1 MQEKTER
8 LSGKQDEYDIGD
20 LPEFDAGYHNDFA
33 IGTLFKVKRSV
44 FKVVYNAK
52 SDCTNC
58 CNHDIPFF
66 DCMKILCT
74 HKNFIL
80 FDEIPDDE

>member
-1 MQEKTER
+1 MQN
-8 LSGKQDEYDIGD
+8 EYDIGD
-20 LPEFDAGYHNDFA
+20 LPEFKVSYDNDFYDNDFA

-58 CNHDIPFF
+58 CNRDTLSF

-80 FDEIPDDE
+80 FDEIPDEE